1 MRRYYRVIALGFLM
15 IFMCSGAV
23 YAQNTD
29 EKININSAAVEELV
43 KLPGIGH
50 STAKNIIE
58 YRNSNG
64 NFESKEQIMDVKG
77 IGEKT
82 YEKIRDRITL

>member
-1 MRRYYRVIALGFLM
+1 MRRYYRVIALSFLM

-43 KLPGIGH
+43 KLPGIGD

-64 NFESKEQIMDVKG
+64 NFESKEQVMDVKG